1 MLLRVVL
8 LWLLAAVGYAADRPN
23 IIFILADD
31 LGVNDLACYAR
42 REHRTPN
49 LDRLAAQGM
58 RFTQAYCAQS
68 ICSPSRAA
76 LLTGKTPARLHLTT
90 YLPGRADCSAQKLL
104 HPKMRQQ
111 LPLEEETL
119 AERLKSAGYATA
131 CVGKWHLG
139 GKGFLPT
146 DQGFEFYHPGEAN
159 TVPSETEGGKGE
171 YDLTAAAMR
180 FITTNAARPFFLYL
194 PHNTPHIRYTART
207 NLIEKNS
214 GALEPVYA
222 AVIEELDASV
232 GKLLAKLDE
241 LRLTEKTIVIFTSDN
256 GGLHVPEGPH
266 KIVTHNAPYRAG
278 KGYIYEGGLRI
289 PLIVRWPGKITAGRT
304 NDIQVINTDWT
315 PTLCAIAGIKTPP
328 LDGIDISAQLFAR
341 TQPITRKLFWHF
353 PHYTNQGGRPAG
365 AVRDG
370 DWKLI
375 LNYEDDSAELYN
387 LASDL
392 GETNNLAA
400 QQTSRVAE
408 MRKSFT
414 EWRDSTGAQLN
425 TPNPNFNAEAH
436 AAIYTAYDS
445 SRYNAGAATARD
457 QDQIQNWR
465 RLMNAALRGR

>member
-1 MLLRVVL
+1 
-8 LWLLAAVGYAADRPN
+8 
-23 IIFILADD
+23 
-31 LGVNDLACYAR
+31 
-42 REHRTPN
+42 
-49 LDRLAAQGM
+49 M

-111 LPLEEETL
+111 LPLEEQTL
-119 AERLKSAGYATA
+119 AERLKDSGYATA

-146 DQGFEFYHPGEAN
+146 DQGFDFYHPGEAN
-159 TVPSETEGGKGE
+159 TKPSETEGGKGE
-171 YDLTAAAMR
+171 YDLTSAAIR

-194 PHNTPHIRYTART
+194 PHNNPHIPYTART
-207 NLIEKNS
+207 NLIAKNS
-214 GALEPVYA
+214 QALEPVYA

-241 LRLTEKTIVIFTSDN
+241 LQLTEKTIVIFTSDN

-266 KIVTHNAPYRAG
+266 KIVTHNTPYRAG
-278 KGYIYEGGLRI
+278 KGYMYEGGLRI
-289 PLIVRWPGKITAGRT
+289 PLIVRWPGKIPAWRT
-304 NDIQVINTDWT
+304 NDIPVINTDWT
-315 PTLCAIAGIKTPP
+315 PTLCAIAGARTTQ
-328 LDGIDISAQLFAR
+328 LDGLDIGTQLFAR
-341 TQPITRKLFWHF
+341 TQPVARKLFWHF

-375 LNYEDDSAELYN
+375 LNYEDDSTELYN
-387 LASDL
+387 LATDI

-400 QQTSRVAE
+400 QQPARVNEMKKTFTDWRTSV
-408 MRKSFT
+408 S
-414 EWRDSTGAQLN
+414 AQLN
-425 TPNPNFNAEAH
+425 TTNPTFDAEAH
-436 AAIYTAYDS
+436 AAIYKAYDS
-445 SRYNAGAATARD
+445 SKYNASTATATDR
-457 QDQIQNWR
+457 DQIQTWR
-465 RLMNAALRGR
+465 KLMNAALRQR